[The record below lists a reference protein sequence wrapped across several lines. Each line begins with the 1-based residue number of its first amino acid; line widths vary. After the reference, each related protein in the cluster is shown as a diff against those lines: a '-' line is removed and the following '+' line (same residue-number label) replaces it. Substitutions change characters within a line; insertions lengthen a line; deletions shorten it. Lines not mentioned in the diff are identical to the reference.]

1 MAENTYRNPQN
12 QPHHFTHGSD
22 HGMKSYKDD
31 DNFTTTPHNNNNG
44 PTTQQIL
51 AFVTLLPLGAL
62 LLGLSGLTFVGT
74 LIALAI
80 ATPLFLL
87 FSPVIVPAALTIA
100 LAVAGF
106 LASGAFGITALSS
119 LYWLANYVRRNRG
132 KAREQIEHAK
142 WRLHEYPA
150 GQKIRDLGQKIQES
164 VR

>member
-1 MAENTYRNPQN
+1 MAENTYRNPQT
-12 QPHHFTHGSD
+12 QHQFGHGSD
-22 HGMKSYKDD
+22 YGGTNYKD
-31 DNFTTTPHNNNNG
+31 FSTTTHSG

-51 AFVTLLPLGAL
+51 ALVTLLPIGAI

-74 LIALAI
+74 LIGLAI

-119 LYWLANYVRRNRG
+119 LYWLVNYVRRFKG
-132 KAREQIEHAK
+132 PAREQIEHAK
-142 WRLHEYPA
+142 WRMQEHPT
-150 GQKIRDLGQKIQES
+150 GQKIRELGQRIQES
-164 VR
+164 ARS